1 MFSETHDTDVP
12 ASVMEELDQ
21 GILPG
26 LLGRQIRLTYLAA
39 FRLVEERLA
48 AFNITP
54 QQFSLLTIVERNPG
68 SRQSLLA
75 KARGLDKSTL
85 VPMIDR
91 LERDGM
97 VERRP
102 MATDRRIRT
111 IWITER
117 GRAVLADAIPA
128 VQDGDRAIGSNLSAS
143 EQQEFRRL
151 LEKVRLGLTDR

>member
-1 MFSETHDTDVP
+1 
-12 ASVMEELDQ
+12 MEDLDQ
-21 GILPG
+21 GILPD

-39 FRLVEERLA
+39 FRLVENRLA
-48 AFNITP
+48 AFGITP
-54 QQFSLLTIVERNPG
+54 QQFSLLAIVERNPG

-75 KARGLDKSTL
+75 RARGLDKSTL

-102 MATDRRIRT
+102 LATDRRIRT

-117 GRAVLADAIPA
+117 GKDILAEAIPA
-128 VQDGDRAIGSNLSAS
+128 VQDGDRAIGLNLSEA
-143 EQQEFRRL
+143 EHQEFRRL
-151 LEKVRLGLTDR
+151 LEKVRLGLAEQ